1 MEFLSEETLSACER
15 AERASP
21 RTRGQSLAQM
31 AIAWVLRDPRMT
43 SALIGASRPEQ
54 IREIV
59 GALKNTEFSKKEL
72 KDIDR
77 YAEDAGINLWK

>member
-1 MEFLSEETLSACER
+1 
-15 AERASP
+15 
-21 RTRGQSLAQM
+21 M

-59 GALKNTEFSKKEL
+59 AALKNTEFSKSEL

-77 YAEDAGINLWK
+77 YAEDAGINLWANRARRRAGSTTPSRRHCRA